1 MTNTYYIGG
10 SPCSGKTTIAEI
22 LSERYDLY
30 YFKVD
35 DLLDKYTKMGVTKRC
50 EICMKQDS
58 MNAEETWM
66 RESLLQCSEE
76 LTFYE
81 EIFEFVIEDLRLI
94 KGKGIITEGAAYL
107 PKLMKKLN
115 VPKDRYISIT
125 PTAEFQISH
134 YKKREWVPY
143 VLEGCKDKEKAFANW
158 MDRDILFAREVEKQC
173 YEEQYV
179 SIINDGGLEL
189 DELVGRV
196 AAHFGWG
203 E

>member
-1 MTNTYYIGG
+1 MINTYYIGG

-30 YFKVD
+30 YFNVND
-35 DLLDKYTKMGVTKRC
+35 FLDKYTKMGATKEY

-58 MNAEETWM
+58 MNAEEKCM
-66 RESLLQCSEE
+66 REPLLQCREE

-94 KGKGIITEGAAYL
+94 KGKGIIMEGATYL

-115 VPKDRYISIT
+115 VPKDRYVPIT
-125 PTAEFQISH
+125 PTEEFQISH

-143 VLEGCKDKEKAFANW
+143 VLEGCSDKEKAFANW
-158 MDRDILFAREVEKQC
+158 MDRDILFTRE
-173 YEEQYV
+173 EESNV
-179 SIINDGGLEL
+179 IKNNMFLS
-189 DELVGRV
+189 
-196 AAHFGWG
+196 
-203 E
+203 